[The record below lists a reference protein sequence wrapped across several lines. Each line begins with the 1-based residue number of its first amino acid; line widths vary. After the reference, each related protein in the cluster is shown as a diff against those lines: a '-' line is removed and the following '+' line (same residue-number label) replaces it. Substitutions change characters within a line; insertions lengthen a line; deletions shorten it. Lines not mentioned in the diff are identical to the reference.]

1 MVWFILAG
9 MAAVAALAAI
19 WPVLRRSPETAE
31 AEAAASEAAF
41 YKAQLDEI
49 ERDVARGQLP
59 HEEAPGARAEAA
71 RRLIAVHSK
80 SPKTRAASPHERN
93 RLVAAVLIAIGVPA
107 IAFPL
112 YAYVGQP
119 QMPDEPLASRNPAR
133 LASSDIEAAVAGV
146 EAHLI
151 AKPDD
156 GKGWAVIAPVYMR
169 LERYDDA
176 AHAYS
181 EALRL
186 LGEDG
191 ARRAGYGEALVA
203 AAGGVVTDKAHEAFE
218 KALADEPGLPQAR
231 FYLALG
237 AEQDGKK
244 DEAIREYEALIGQSP
259 PGAHWL
265 MIVKSRLAALKGEPP
280 PQTAAAADEANVSA
294 GAPDAQ
300 KAMIEGMVSR
310 LANRLASSGGS
321 VEEWARLIRAY
332 TVLHEDGKAKAALAD
347 ARKALSPDANAV
359 ASLDALAHDLGLG
372 DAN

>member
-1 MVWFILAG
+1 MVWFIMAG
-9 MAAVAALAAI
+9 LAAVAVLAAI
-19 WPVLRRSPETAE
+19 WPLLRRSPRTAD
-31 AEAAASEAAF
+31 AAASEAAF
-41 YKAQLDEI
+41 YRAQLDEI
-49 ERDVARGQLP
+49 ARDVARGQLP
-59 HEEAPGARAEAA
+59 LEEAVSARAEAA
-71 RRLIAVHSK
+71 RRLIALHAE
-80 SPKTRAASPHERN
+80 SPKTKAAPPRGRSGP
-93 RLVAAVLIAIGVPA
+93 VAAALIAIGLPA

-119 QMPDEPLASRNPAR
+119 WMPDEPLAGRNPSL
-133 LASSDIEAAVAGV
+133 LAPNDIEAAVAGV

-156 GKGWAVIAPVYMR
+156 GKGWEVVAPVYMR

-176 AHAYS
+176 AHAYA

-186 LGEDG
+186 LGENG
-191 ARRAGYGEALVA
+191 PRRAAYGEALVA
-203 AAGGVVTDKAHEAFE
+203 AAGGVVTDRAREAFE
-218 KALADEPGLPQAR
+218 KALAAEPGQPQAR

-237 AEQDGKK
+237 TEQDGKK
-244 DEAIREYEALIGQSP
+244 DAAIHDYEALIASTP

-265 MIVKSRLAALKGEPP
+265 TMVKARLAALKGEAPL
-280 PQTAAAADEANVSA
+280 QANDGPAETKAPS

-300 KAMIEGMVSR
+300 RAMVEGMVSR

-321 VEEWARLIRAY
+321 LDEWARLIRAY

-347 ARKALSPDANAV
+347 ARKALSPDPNAV
-359 ASLDALAHDLGLG
+359 VGLDALAHDLGLG